1 MRNLVNGKELDSS
14 DGQAIEVR
22 NPANNQLIATVP
34 ASTPEDVDYC
44 VKCAEVAQKKW
55 AETP

>member
-22 NPANNQLIATVP
+22 NPANNQLVATVP

-44 VKCAEVAQKKW
+44 VKWWYINSVINKR
-55 AETP
+55 